1 MNPCSGA
8 LCSRLLECLKQLC
21 CASLLVSAMASSS
34 AAQSADLHVQPSE
47 REMRMSFQLD
57 DALIEEAHRAYVWR
71 VTWTAIY
78 AGLTIGAVAAVPLS
92 SDTDAPSL
100 WIGAIS
106 SGVSAL
112 YSWFLPLDVE
122 QSAATLESLREVHG
136 SASRRTRVG
145 ALYSAASADER
156 SRVTWPWHA
165 LNAVFS
171 LVPAII
177 LWAGF
182 DQFAAGLLQFGAGVV
197 LGEAAMITQPN
208 RLTGRPVTALARRG
222 LCFTF

>member
-1 MNPCSGA
+1 
-8 LCSRLLECLKQLC
+8 
-21 CASLLVSAMASSS
+21 
-34 AAQSADLHVQPSE
+34 
-47 REMRMSFQLD
+47 MRMSFQLD
-57 DALIEEAHRAYVWR
+57 DALIAEARRAYVWR
-71 VTWTAIY
+71 ITWTAIY
-78 AGLTIGAVAAVPLS
+78 AGLTIGAVAAVPVS

-122 QSAATLESLREVHG
+122 ASPRALASMRDAPG
-136 SASRRTRVG
+136 SASRRTRV
-145 ALYSAASADER
+145 AAMYSAASADER
-156 SRVTWPWHA
+156 SRVTWPWHV

-182 DQFAAGLLQFGAGVV
+182 DQFAAGLLQFGAGIV
-197 LGEAAMITQPN
+197 LGEAALITQPN
-208 RLTGRPVTALARRG
+208 RLTGRAVTALARRG

>member
-1 MNPCSGA
+1 
-8 LCSRLLECLKQLC
+8 
-21 CASLLVSAMASSS
+21 MASSS
-34 AAQSADLHVQPSE
+34 AAQSADLHVQPSV

-57 DALIEEAHRAYVWR
+57 DALIAEARRAYVWR
-71 VTWTAIY
+71 ITWTAIY
-78 AGLTIGAVAAVPLS
+78 AGLTIGAVAAVPVS

-112 YSWFLPLDVE
+112 YSWFLPLEVE
-122 QSAATLESLREVHG
+122 ASPGVLASMRDAPG
-136 SASRRTRVG
+136 SASRRTRV
-145 ALYSAASADER
+145 AAMYSAASADER
-156 SRVTWPWHA
+156 SRVTWPWHL

-197 LGEAAMITQPN
+197 LGEAALLTQPN
-208 RLTGRPVTALARRG
+208 RLTGRVVTALARRG